1 MHQVKPDIEALSQAI
16 VAYAMDRLR
25 MDPPTLDHPLPQETL
40 EAMAGQTITEEGLGG
55 EDALRLFIETLAPLV
70 FRKTTPAIWHLSPPH
85 PRKCQRFLTSW

>member
-40 EAMAGQTITEEGLGG
+40 EAMAGQSL
-55 EDALRLFIETLAPLV
+55 
-70 FRKTTPAIWHLSPPH
+70 
-85 PRKCQRFLTSW
+85 PRKAWAARTLFGFS